1 MKSVLV
7 TGSNGGIGSAICHLL
22 KNKGYLVIGSDRQ
35 KDINNLDGFI
45 EFDIRE
51 LALSQTKRNDF
62 AEQLEL
68 LIGNTSFKALINNA
82 AVQILSSIEDLDIED
97 FRESLDTNLIAPLS
111 LCKLAYP
118 YLKSNKGSIVNI
130 GSIHSKLTKP
140 GFISYATSKTALLGL
155 TQSMSVDCGQ
165 YVRVNAIQPAATATE
180 MLLDGFKDSPE
191 SLKTLKAF
199 HPTNTIASPNEIA
212 EAVYFTISEQCQFL
226 NGSILD
232 INGGIGSRL
241 HDPV

>member
-22 KNKGYLVIGSDRQ
+22 KSKGYFVIGSDRQ

-45 EFDIRE
+45 EFDIRD
-51 LALSQTKRNDF
+51 LALSETKREVF
-62 AEQLEL
+62 ACKLKAC
-68 LIGNTSFKALINNA
+68 IGESSFKALINNA

-97 FRESLDTNLIAPLS
+97 FRESIDTNLVAPLS
-111 LCKLAYP
+111 LCKLTYS

-140 GFISYATSKTALLGL
+140 GFISYATSKAALLGL

-180 MLLDGFKDSPE
+180 MLLEGFKDSPE
-191 SLKTLKAF
+191 AYETLKAF
-199 HPTNTIASPNEIA
+199 HPTNTIASPSEIA
-212 EAVYFTISEQCQFL
+212 EAVFFVISDQCLFM
-226 NGSILD
+226 NGSVLD
-232 INGGIGSRL
+232 INGGIGARL